1 MLRNLS
7 FRPLTAVLLAV
18 AGFAWLV
25 SLARLAAAAPASSA
39 PSADVAPPSTGLAG
53 AGLPDGLLGYGFFV
67 LASFGGALAVW
78 WSHRRAAQRGES
90 DPGVDDPSG
99 VYIGAALF
107 GGASLAG
114 ALLMTFNRE
123 FMERYFD

>member
-18 AGFAWLV
+18 AGVAWV
-25 SLARLAAAAPASSA
+25 VGFARLAWEQPPGSSA
-39 PSADVAPPSTGLAG
+39 VGAPPSAGLARVG
-53 AGLPDGLLGYGFFV
+53 VPDESLGYGFFV

-78 WSHRRAAQRGES
+78 WGHRRAARRGES
-90 DPGVDDPSG
+90 DPGVADPSG
-99 VYIGAALF
+99 VYVGAALF
-107 GGASLAG
+107 GGVSLAG
-114 ALLMTFNRE
+114 ALLMTFSRE